1 MYKRNKHMRGPRI
14 FFPGGGV
21 VLSLRDNIVFARE
34 VMKHIILLVHVFMPK
49 KLRTFIKFKFFPL
62 I

>member
-1 MYKRNKHMRGPRI
+1 MDPEY
-14 FFPGGGV
+14 FFQGGGG

-34 VMKHIILLVHVFMPK
+34 VMKHIILLVFMPK